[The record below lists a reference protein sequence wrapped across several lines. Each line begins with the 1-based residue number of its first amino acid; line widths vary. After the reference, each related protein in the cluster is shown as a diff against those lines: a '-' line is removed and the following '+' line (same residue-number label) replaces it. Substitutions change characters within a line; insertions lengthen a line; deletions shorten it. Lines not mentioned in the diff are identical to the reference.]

1 MTSLS
6 HQLKRLA
13 LPQTDAS
20 LLICHDVASLLFDPK
35 DAATM
40 DRSTFYALGCT
51 GLEELLGLDP
61 VFADFQQTLFS
72 PSSQTLERSVQSK
85 EVNRQLDDSISLFLS
100 RLCPYFL
107 LKPAHKCMEWLIHRF
122 HIHLY
127 NVDSLLSCVFPY
139 HDTKVFVRVLQ
150 LLRIKDSAHRWN
162 WLQCLQKPGVP
173 LSRAALV
180 VHCTTDLGF
189 MDFICSM
196 VPTSI
201 QAFSAHPGGCSQLR
215 VVFSFYAST
224 IVSALD
230 AVEKVSESIISKL
243 LPYVHKGLKSPL
255 ADYKAASYMIVC
267 QLAVSVVLE
276 AGLVDALAF
285 QVVKSVVKE
294 PVLDKEGLGCLMVL
308 LQNQKDGA
316 AGPRVFSRLC
326 SMASLVPTLQLMSS
340 RHDITPLM
348 RHLVPHLVTGVFSGS
363 GDEVSVLESVLSSVP
378 LTKHLDQTLAR
389 LLLDQYL
396 SQTPVSD
403 ESISSLNQRLLP
415 LIRLFE
421 SKYCSALDDVLAGHV
436 TDVDNDEQ
444 KRLFH
449 EFLSLSMS
457 SGKYKILGDSDTSVL
472 LSLNHPQPS
481 VRALALEHLMDV
493 VTSGQP
499 HSLEESFLK
508 DSVVERLKDDVPAV
522 VAAALKLLEMLL
534 DVLDPEHTASCLLSL
549 LHRIDLPTSEKWLP
563 VLTEAV
569 RLLSDPQLGKGDV
582 EFEQRIGWKLLP
594 FLVMVGGAR
603 DSAQVRFSSCVARTS
618 VVKRHPLT
626 LKWAGEL
633 DEVMKKS
640 SDPDFAGLANQR
652 LMSTLTKNL
661 GNMEVFF
668 RQEALETLAHSVE
681 LLQGSGL
688 RDRVSFLVLVQT
700 LLQGLDQLTETKHLL
715 TSQRAFGLLE
725 ARLVFNG
732 DPDRQEAGRPPSGP
746 SSFSEALSGYLSR
759 CGSGDHLD
767 SDFSWVLLALLRDFI
782 HDLKCHDAT
791 FRGETWWNPEKLDA
805 NTCCYLNL
813 LCRLFAVIMGGAG
826 EGPASGGFR
835 DLMKVLVQVHLPEPL
850 MLFRF
855 LCLLWGYG
863 GNHGDQLD
871 VKVGAVL
878 QTQALYMGRAL
889 LASQNAAT
897 LRLLADAH
905 SPVVPSLLVCL
916 CSPVREVRRAGL
928 GVLQSLSAADASPY
942 QPITERLLRNSE
954 EITADPSYLN
964 TALAALHQDS
974 LSSKSQTQQKKLQT
988 SMQQLLEVV
997 RSPNCPSYTAGSLL
1011 RAMSHVNGPDVLSAL
1026 LPVLDRLQDQAGPDV
1041 PALLADEARLVQLL
1055 LGKFTQESAPLLA
1068 TDRKCLELFVCA
1080 LKSSA
1085 PSHPS
1090 IPSSQIIALEQISK
1104 SFFSSVGDE
1113 SVQQKLLAV
1122 MFDLLVDNRSPQVAN
1137 GVSSA
1142 FKGIS
1147 VDAQLVA
1154 NELSPPDKPAVGG
1167 TVQQSRRS
1175 RMTSRKKADGGVAEP
1190 EGGAVSWGRVCL
1202 ILELLQ
1208 HKKKLKRVQT
1218 LVPVL
1223 FSLLSRCLESGPA
1236 DQTSVEYT
1244 KQLLL
1249 SCLLNV
1255 CTKLGPD
1262 GPAPDPGVLDEDK
1275 FSVELVVQCI
1285 RMSEVPQTHHQAL
1298 LLLGSVAAIFPD
1310 KVLLNIMPIFTFMG
1324 ANIMRLDDAYSFRV
1338 IDKTVQM
1345 VIPALIQAHQLSDG
1359 QTSPH
1364 MVAMATR
1371 IMHVFADALPHV
1383 PEHRRLPILT
1393 QLVTTLGPAHF
1404 LWALMLLLFKLHATA
1419 AHAGDKDAALQKDL
1433 DFWICVCGQFEVNEQ
1448 LTSVVRI
1455 LGFLLRLPD
1464 DKDDAPVK
1472 HPLTRTG
1479 AKKKEEPEEKGEDLI
1494 FNVDAHSSKEL
1505 RHFKFICVS
1514 FMAQLLRSNSF
1525 IEKVSDC
1532 ADVLDECVLQLQ
1544 LQQRLLEEILRYIH
1558 SVARCVEENAD
1569 KPTAKFWRVL
1579 LNKAYEV
1586 LDQMNALLPTDTFI
1600 TVMKGLMGNE
1610 LPSVR
1615 RKAMELLNNKLQHRT
1630 RWEEPQVAV
1639 FLALIDD
1646 LLSVVGKPRSQLTR
1660 DGVAEHAVN
1669 RQTALYSL
1677 KLLCRGFGSAHQ
1689 EAFAPVL
1696 VRAVEIVTAT
1706 EEDKNVTGSGL
1717 LCIAEVVST
1726 LKARAIP
1733 QLPRLMP
1740 AVLSALRDRKE
1751 LLTNEIYLLS
1761 AVTALQR
1768 ITETLPHFISPYLQD
1783 VTSQV
1788 CRLTCLLHSSSSSS
1802 SSAAAQLSARLSALR
1817 NTLSTKLPPRVL
1829 LPTVSRTYSSLVLD
1843 RKTQLGA
1850 LMSILKEHISHMDK
1864 DQLSVHQ
1871 SELTAFF
1878 LTALDF
1884 RSEHCKDDLDEAERV
1899 EGAVIDCLVA
1909 MVMKLSEVTFRPLF
1923 FKLFDW
1929 SKSEVGGA
1937 DRLLTFYRLT
1947 DAVADRLKGLFVLF
1961 AGNLVKPFADL
1972 LRRSA
1977 DAGERLFES
1986 DPGEHKTCL
1995 LLRSVLDA
2003 MTKVFMYDTQR
2014 FLSAERAHT
2023 LMSPLVDQV
2032 ENLVGGAERYQQRVS
2047 QHLVPCV
2054 GQFAAALADHAH
2066 WKTLNYQVLLK
2077 TRHSHAEVRFSALLL
2092 LLEVA
2097 SKLKENYVVLLPE
2110 TIPFLAELMEDECE
2124 QVEQQVQS
2132 VVQEMENILGE
2143 PLNAYF

>member
-363 GDEVSVLESVLSSVP
+363 GTNVDTPPDAATATASPTSVWRQTCVLVFEGNLEKIKICLCFFF
-378 LTKHLDQTLAR
+378 R
-389 LLLDQYL
+389 
-396 SQTPVSD
+396 
-403 ESISSLNQRLLP
+403 
-415 LIRLFE
+415 
-421 SKYCSALDDVLAGHV
+421 YCSALDDVLAGHV

-457 SGKYKILGDSDTSVL
+457 SGKYKV
-472 LSLNHPQPS
+472 
-481 VRALALEHLMDV
+481 
-493 VTSGQP
+493 
-499 HSLEESFLK
+499 
-508 DSVVERLKDDVPAV
+508 KDD
-522 VAAALKLLEMLL
+522 
-534 DVLDPEHTASCLLSL
+534 
-549 LHRIDLPTSEKWLP
+549 
-563 VLTEAV
+563 
-569 RLLSDPQLGKGDV
+569 
-582 EFEQRIGWKLLP
+582 
-594 FLVMVGGAR
+594 
-603 DSAQVRFSSCVARTS
+603 
-618 VVKRHPLT
+618 
-626 LKWAGEL
+626 
-633 DEVMKKS
+633 
-640 SDPDFAGLANQR
+640 
-652 LMSTLTKNL
+652 
-661 GNMEVFF
+661 
-668 RQEALETLAHSVE
+668 
-681 LLQGSGL
+681 
-688 RDRVSFLVLVQT
+688 
-700 LLQGLDQLTETKHLL
+700 
-715 TSQRAFGLLE
+715 
-725 ARLVFNG
+725 
-732 DPDRQEAGRPPSGP
+732 
-746 SSFSEALSGYLSR
+746 
-759 CGSGDHLD
+759 
-767 SDFSWVLLALLRDFI
+767 
-782 HDLKCHDAT
+782 
-791 FRGETWWNPEKLDA
+791 
-805 NTCCYLNL
+805 
-813 LCRLFAVIMGGAG
+813 
-826 EGPASGGFR
+826 
-835 DLMKVLVQVHLPEPL
+835 VHLPEPL

-964 TALAALHQDS
+964 TVRLDLI

-1345 VIPALIQAHQLSDG
+1345 VIPALIQLSDG

-1464 DKDDAPVK
+1464 DKDDGETQQTVVS
-1472 HPLTRTG
+1472 
-1479 AKKKEEPEEKGEDLI
+1479 EKGEDLI

-1525 IEKVSDC
+1525 IEKRTVFGGPCPSERTLC
-1532 ADVLDECVLQLQ
+1532 F
-1544 LQQRLLEEILRYIH
+1544 RLLEEILRYIH

-1788 CRLTCLLHSSSSSS
+1788 
-1802 SSAAAQLSARLSALR
+1802 SAAANARRWGGTGLSARLSALR

-1972 LRRSA
+1972 LRRS
-1977 DAGERLFES
+1977 ERLFES

>member
-316 AGPRVFSRLC
+316 AGTSVWRQTCVLVFEGNLEKIKICLC
-326 SMASLVPTLQLMSS
+326 FFF
-340 RHDITPLM
+340 R
-348 RHLVPHLVTGVFSGS
+348 
-363 GDEVSVLESVLSSVP
+363 
-378 LTKHLDQTLAR
+378 
-389 LLLDQYL
+389 
-396 SQTPVSD
+396 
-403 ESISSLNQRLLP
+403 
-415 LIRLFE
+415 
-421 SKYCSALDDVLAGHV
+421 YCSALDDVLAGHV

-457 SGKYKILGDSDTSVL
+457 SGKYKV
-472 LSLNHPQPS
+472 
-481 VRALALEHLMDV
+481 
-493 VTSGQP
+493 
-499 HSLEESFLK
+499 
-508 DSVVERLKDDVPAV
+508 KDD
-522 VAAALKLLEMLL
+522 
-534 DVLDPEHTASCLLSL
+534 
-549 LHRIDLPTSEKWLP
+549 
-563 VLTEAV
+563 
-569 RLLSDPQLGKGDV
+569 
-582 EFEQRIGWKLLP
+582 
-594 FLVMVGGAR
+594 
-603 DSAQVRFSSCVARTS
+603 
-618 VVKRHPLT
+618 
-626 LKWAGEL
+626 
-633 DEVMKKS
+633 
-640 SDPDFAGLANQR
+640 
-652 LMSTLTKNL
+652 
-661 GNMEVFF
+661 
-668 RQEALETLAHSVE
+668 
-681 LLQGSGL
+681 
-688 RDRVSFLVLVQT
+688 
-700 LLQGLDQLTETKHLL
+700 
-715 TSQRAFGLLE
+715 
-725 ARLVFNG
+725 
-732 DPDRQEAGRPPSGP
+732 
-746 SSFSEALSGYLSR
+746 
-759 CGSGDHLD
+759 
-767 SDFSWVLLALLRDFI
+767 
-782 HDLKCHDAT
+782 
-791 FRGETWWNPEKLDA
+791 TWWNPEKLDA

-964 TALAALHQDS
+964 T
-974 LSSKSQTQQKKLQT
+974 TQQKKLQT

-1175 RMTSRKKADGGVAEP
+1175 RMTSVAEP

-1345 VIPALIQAHQLSDG
+1345 VIPALIQLSDG

-1464 DKDDAPVK
+1464 DKDDGETQQAPLS
-1472 HPLTRTG
+1472 H
-1479 AKKKEEPEEKGEDLI
+1479 KGEDLI

-1525 IEKVSDC
+1525 IEKRTVFGGPCPSERTLC
-1532 ADVLDECVLQLQ
+1532 F
-1544 LQQRLLEEILRYIH
+1544 RLLEEILRYIH

-1768 ITETLPHFISPYLQD
+1768 ITETLPHFISPYLTIRLNMNTSHNTPEC
-1783 VTSQV
+1783 VT
-1788 CRLTCLLHSSSSSS
+1788 
-1802 SSAAAQLSARLSALR
+1802 
-1817 NTLSTKLPPRVL
+1817 
-1829 LPTVSRTYSSLVLD
+1829 
-1843 RKTQLGA
+1843 
-1850 LMSILKEHISHMDK
+1850 
-1864 DQLSVHQ
+1864 
-1871 SELTAFF
+1871 
-1878 LTALDF
+1878 
-1884 RSEHCKDDLDEAERV
+1884 
-1899 EGAVIDCLVA
+1899 
-1909 MVMKLSEVTFRPLF
+1909 
-1923 FKLFDW
+1923 
-1929 SKSEVGGA
+1929 
-1937 DRLLTFYRLT
+1937 
-1947 DAVADRLKGLFVLF
+1947 
-1961 AGNLVKPFADL
+1961 
-1972 LRRSA
+1972 
-1977 DAGERLFES
+1977 
-1986 DPGEHKTCL
+1986 
-1995 LLRSVLDA
+1995 
-2003 MTKVFMYDTQR
+2003 
-2014 FLSAERAHT
+2014 
-2023 LMSPLVDQV
+2023 
-2032 ENLVGGAERYQQRVS
+2032 
-2047 QHLVPCV
+2047 
-2054 GQFAAALADHAH
+2054 
-2066 WKTLNYQVLLK
+2066 
-2077 TRHSHAEVRFSALLL
+2077 
-2092 LLEVA
+2092 
-2097 SKLKENYVVLLPE
+2097 
-2110 TIPFLAELMEDECE
+2110 
-2124 QVEQQVQS
+2124 
-2132 VVQEMENILGE
+2132 
-2143 PLNAYF
+2143 

>member
-316 AGPRVFSRLC
+316 
-326 SMASLVPTLQLMSS
+326 
-340 RHDITPLM
+340 
-348 RHLVPHLVTGVFSGS
+348 
-363 GDEVSVLESVLSSVP
+363 
-378 LTKHLDQTLAR
+378 
-389 LLLDQYL
+389 
-396 SQTPVSD
+396 
-403 ESISSLNQRLLP
+403 
-415 LIRLFE
+415 
-421 SKYCSALDDVLAGHV
+421 
-436 TDVDNDEQ
+436 
-444 KRLFH
+444 
-449 EFLSLSMS
+449 
-457 SGKYKILGDSDTSVL
+457 ILGDSDTSVL

-493 VTSGQP
+493 VTSGQVCKRP
-499 HSLEESFLK
+499 QTRA
-508 DSVVERLKDDVPAV
+508 DSVH
-522 VAAALKLLEMLL
+522 M
-534 DVLDPEHTASCLLSL
+534 SSFFFFQLSL
-549 LHRIDLPTSEKWLP
+549 L
-563 VLTEAV
+563 
-569 RLLSDPQLGKGDV
+569 
-582 EFEQRIGWKLLP
+582 
-594 FLVMVGGAR
+594 
-603 DSAQVRFSSCVARTS
+603 
-618 VVKRHPLT
+618 
-626 LKWAGEL
+626 
-633 DEVMKKS
+633 
-640 SDPDFAGLANQR
+640 
-652 LMSTLTKNL
+652 
-661 GNMEVFF
+661 
-668 RQEALETLAHSVE
+668 
-681 LLQGSGL
+681 
-688 RDRVSFLVLVQT
+688 
-700 LLQGLDQLTETKHLL
+700 
-715 TSQRAFGLLE
+715 
-725 ARLVFNG
+725 
-732 DPDRQEAGRPPSGP
+732 
-746 SSFSEALSGYLSR
+746 
-759 CGSGDHLD
+759 
-767 SDFSWVLLALLRDFI
+767 DFI
-782 HDLKCHDAT
+782 T
-791 FRGETWWNPEKLDA
+791 FFLQQQMAQYNTQSTWWNPEKLDA

-1011 RAMSHVNGPDVLSAL
+1011 RAMSHDVLSAL

-1175 RMTSRKKADGGVAEP
+1175 RMTSVAEP

-1345 VIPALIQAHQLSDG
+1345 VIPALIQLSDG

-1464 DKDDAPVK
+1464 DKDDGETQQAPLS
-1472 HPLTRTG
+1472 H
-1479 AKKKEEPEEKGEDLI
+1479 EEEVEEEEDLI

-1525 IEKVSDC
+1525 IEKRTVFGGPCPSERTLC
-1532 ADVLDECVLQLQ
+1532 F
-1544 LQQRLLEEILRYIH
+1544 RLLEEILRYIH

-1788 CRLTCLLHSSSSSS
+1788 
-1802 SSAAAQLSARLSALR
+1802 SALSARLSALR

-1972 LRRSA
+1972 LRRS
-1977 DAGERLFES
+1977 ERLFES